1 MTEWDLFLGCK
12 DGLTYEA
19 SQYNLTTKLT
29 EWKKKN
35 YLIITV
41 NIGKKHVTKFNTLC
55 DKNTQ

>member
-29 EWKKKN
+29 EWKKKKLLDN
-35 YLIITV
+35 YS
-41 NIGKKHVTKFNTLC
+41 
-55 DKNTQ
+55 